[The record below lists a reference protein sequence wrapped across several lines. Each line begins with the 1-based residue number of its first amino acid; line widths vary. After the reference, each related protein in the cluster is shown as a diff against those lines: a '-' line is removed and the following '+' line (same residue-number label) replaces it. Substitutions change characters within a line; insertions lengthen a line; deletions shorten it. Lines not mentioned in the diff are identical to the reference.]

1 MRNWACFTWKGALE
15 MGSLLLLLLLLL
27 LLWLLSCVSMILT
40 ESQEEADGEEEAIRL
55 WCGYSANT
63 ADHQCGR
70 PPCQTGRTETGE
82 CGGSCQH
89 AEGPGV
95 AVLMKNSIMCRI
107 KGLKVGTASLY
118 LFLTLPKEPFHIVH
132 GYHKVWV
139 GFIWVS
145 SSLSHS
151 LCPSLP
157 LSLSMSLSLCLC
169 LSLSVCLSLYV
180 SLSPSLFFS
189 VSVCLSVCLSLA
201 LVLSLSLCLSV
212 CLSVSVCLSFSFCV
226 SVSLSVSVSLFIRL
240 PDCLCLLFVWICLT
254 SCLRQLLSSF
264 CWYSCVLWCMV
275 YFLWENLR
283 KNTSRWIFIHNVQKG
298 WTQ

>member
-1 MRNWACFTWKGALE
+1 
-15 MGSLLLLLLLLL
+15 
-27 LLWLLSCVSMILT
+27 MILT

-55 WCGYSANT
+55 RCGYSANT

-89 AEGPGV
+89 AEGPGA

-118 LFLTLPKEPFHIVH
+118 LFLTLPQEPFRIVH

-145 SSLSHS
+145 SSLSLTLS
-151 LCPSLP
+151 VP
-157 LSLSMSLSLCLC
+157 LSLSLCLC
-169 LSLSVCLSLYV
+169 LFLSVYVSLFLSVCLFLYV

-189 VSVCLSVCLSLA
+189 FSVCLSVCLSLA

-212 CLSVSVCLSFSFCV
+212 CLSVSVCLFFFLRLCL
-226 SVSLSVSVSLFIRL
+226 SL
-240 PDCLCLLFVWICLT
+240 CLCLSFHPSAGLSMSFVCLNMSYFMSSSTVEQFLLVFLCFVMYGVLF
-254 SCLRQLLSSF
+254 
-264 CWYSCVLWCMV
+264 M
-275 YFLWENLR
+275 R
-283 KNTSRWIFIHNVQKG
+283 KFKKKYK
-298 WTQ
+298 